1 MKHLT
6 LKLAALVLTAST
18 ASLAHATPI
27 NLVSNPGFED
37 YNPAL
42 KGWGGTSNG
51 VTRNTGVPAERD
63 ANPGSIAAAKF
74 GVKRTGYQ
82 TIEQSIATT
91 SGKTYVLNF
100 WLKLVDSG
108 VDDEFKF
115 DFGSFTGQGQRLNI
129 SAFDW
134 TEVTQE
140 FTANSSSML
149 LKFYGRV
156 ASGSS
161 NAYYLDDVSVTEE
174 SVPVPASLPLLGL
187 GLIGVFL
194 GSRAR
199 RAA

>member
-6 LKLAALVLTAST
+6 LKLAALALTASA

-37 YNPAL
+37 TPAL
-42 KGWGGTSNG
+42 TGWGGTLNG
-51 VTRNTGVPAERD
+51 VTRNTQNPAKRD
-63 ANPGSIAAAKF
+63 ANPDSTAAAKF
-74 GVKRTGYQ
+74 GVKASGYQ

-91 SGKTYVLNF
+91 SGTTYVLNF

-108 VDDEFKF
+108 VNDEFKF
-115 DFGSFTGQGQRLNI
+115 DFGSFTGQGQRLNTT
-129 SAFDW
+129 AFDW

-149 LKFYGRV
+149 LKFYGRL
-156 ASGSS
+156 ASGGS
-161 NAYYLDDVSVTEE
+161 NAYYLDDVSVTVK

>member
-6 LKLAALVLTAST
+6 LKLAALALTAST

-37 YNPAL
+37 TPAL
-42 KGWGGTSNG
+42 TGWGGTSNG
-51 VTRNTGVPAERD
+51 VTRNTQNPAKRD
-63 ANPGSIAAAKF
+63 ANPDSTAAAKF
-74 GVKRTGYQ
+74 DNTPRSLQ
-82 TIEQSIATT
+82 TIEQTIATT
-91 SGKTYVLNF
+91 VGNTYVVSY
-100 WLKLVDSG
+100 WLKLIDS
-108 VDDEFKF
+108 DASNEFKF
-115 DFGSFTGQGQRLNI
+115 DFGSFTGQGQLTNSTGFNWRQ
-129 SAFDW
+129 
-134 TEVTQE
+134 VTQE
-140 FTANSSSML
+140 FTADSSLML

-156 ASGSS
+156 VSD
-161 NAYYLDDVSVTEE
+161 AYYLDDVSVTEQ

>member
-6 LKLAALVLTAST
+6 LKLAALALTAST

-37 YNPAL
+37 TPAL
-42 KGWGGTSNG
+42 TGWGGTSNG
-51 VTRNTGVPAERD
+51 VTRNTQNPAKRD
-63 ANPGSIAAAKF
+63 ANPDSTAAAKF
-74 GVKRTGYQ
+74 DNTPRSLQ
-82 TIEQSIATT
+82 TIEQTIATT
-91 SGKTYVLNF
+91 VGNTYVVSY
-100 WLKLVDSG
+100 WLKLIDS
-108 VDDEFKF
+108 DASNEFKF
-115 DFGSFTGQGQRLNI
+115 DFGSFTGQGQLTNSTGFNWRQ
-129 SAFDW
+129 
-134 TEVTQE
+134 VTQE
-140 FTANSSSML
+140 FTADSSLML

-156 ASGSS
+156 VSD
-161 NAYYLDDVSVTEE
+161 AYYLDDVSVTVK

>member
-6 LKLAALVLTAST
+6 LKLAALALTAFA
-18 ASLAHATPI
+18 ASLAHAVPI
-27 NLVSNPGFED
+27 NLVSNPGFEST
-37 YNPAL
+37 PAL
-42 KGWGGTSNG
+42 NGWGGTTNG
-51 VTRNTGVPAERD
+51 VTRVTGNPAKRD
-63 ANPGSIAAAKF
+63 ANPDSRATAKF
-74 GVKRTGYQ
+74 GVKARGYE

-100 WLKLVDSG
+100 WLKLADTG

-115 DFGSFTGQGQRLNI
+115 DFGSETGQGRRFNVT
-129 SAFDW
+129 AFDW
-134 TEVTQE
+134 TQVTQK
-140 FTANSSSML
+140 FTANSSSTL

-156 ASGSS
+156 ARGSA

>member
-6 LKLAALVLTAST
+6 LKLAALALTAST

-37 YNPAL
+37 TPAL
-42 KGWGGTSNG
+42 TGWGGTSNG
-51 VTRNTGVPAERD
+51 VARNTQNPAKRD
-63 ANPGSIAAAKF
+63 ANPDSTAAAKF
-74 GVKRTGYQ
+74 DNTPRSLQ
-82 TIEQSIATT
+82 TIEQTIATT
-91 SGKTYVLNF
+91 VGNTYVVSY
-100 WLKLVDSG
+100 WLKLIDS
-108 VDDEFKF
+108 DASNEFKF
-115 DFGSFTGQGQRLNI
+115 DFGSFTGQGQLTNSTGFNWRQ
-129 SAFDW
+129 
-134 TEVTQE
+134 VTQE
-140 FTANSSSML
+140 FTADSSLML

-156 ASGSS
+156 VSD
-161 NAYYLDDVSVTEE
+161 AYYLDDVSVTVK

>member
-6 LKLAALVLTAST
+6 LKLAALALTAST

-37 YNPAL
+37 TPAL
-42 KGWGGTSNG
+42 TGWGGTSNG
-51 VTRNTGVPAERD
+51 VTRNTQNPAKRD
-63 ANPGSIAAAKF
+63 ANPDSTAAAKF
-74 GVKRTGYQ
+74 DNTPRSLQ
-82 TIEQSIATT
+82 TIEQTIATT
-91 SGKTYVLNF
+91 VGNTYVVSY
-100 WLKLVDSG
+100 WLKLIDS
-108 VDDEFKF
+108 DASNEFKF
-115 DFGSFTGQGQRLNI
+115 DFGSFTGQGQLTNSTGFNWRQ
-129 SAFDW
+129 
-134 TEVTQE
+134 VTQE
-140 FTANSSSML
+140 FTADSSLML

-156 ASGSS
+156 VSD
-161 NAYYLDDVSVTEE
+161 AYYLDDVSVTEK